1 MNDYVLDTHAF
12 VWWVARPGKL
22 GRSAA
27 RALRQVDAGR
37 AQAWI
42 PSMVAV
48 EISLLHEAGRLQ
60 LGVADLE
67 AVVRRSSAVRILPHD
82 LAQALEFDLLG
93 SLRDPFDRMIVGAAR
108 STRRPLITADERI
121 QASGLVDVIWD

>member
-1 MNDYVLDTHAF
+1 VNDYVLDTHAF
-12 VWWVARPGKL
+12 VWWVARPAKL